1 MAVAFAAA
9 VTGCGSS
16 SGGATTHA
24 AKFAEARFPGYR
36 IAFRYPSDWKRR
48 HWCWVTESESPLIL
62 LTTGR
67 RPKCT
72 PGNLFG
78 FATPLPPP
86 MGLGPNGVVT
96 WWTSFSRPKPTGAP
110 NARIAGK
117 PARIVV
123 NEEPTKPKPTT
134 SPNCGGSGPKQRRLT
149 AQIPGPGSGVGTIQ
163 VGAVICGP
171 NFGAGEADVRQM
183 LNSLR
188 FTS

>member
-1 MAVAFAAA
+1 VAFVAAA
-9 VTGCGSS
+9 TGCGSS

-24 AKFAEARFPGYR
+24 AELAKASFPGYR
-36 IAFRYPSDWKRR
+36 IAFSYPSEWKKR
-48 HWCWVTESESPLIL
+48 HWCWVTETESPLIL

-67 RPKCT
+67 RPSCT

-86 MGLGPNGVVT
+86 MGLGPNGVAT
-96 WWTSFSRPKPTGAP
+96 WWASFSRPKMTGAP
-110 NARIAGK
+110 NARLAGK

-123 NEEPTKPKPTT
+123 TEEPTKPKPTT
-134 SPNCGGSGPKQRRLT
+134 SPNCGGSGPKQRHLT
-149 AQIPGPGSGVGTIQ
+149 AEIRGPGSGVGRVQ

-171 NFGAGEADVRQM
+171 NFAAGEAAVRKM